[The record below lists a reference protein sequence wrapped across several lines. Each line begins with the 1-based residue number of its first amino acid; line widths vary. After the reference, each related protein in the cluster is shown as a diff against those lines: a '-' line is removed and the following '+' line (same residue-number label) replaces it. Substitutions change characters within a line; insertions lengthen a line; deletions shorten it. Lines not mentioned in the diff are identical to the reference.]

1 MSDIFWTENEY
12 TDFSVNEPAFSFGA
26 QEEIQDGEWKAIEE
40 QAPEEPA
47 VEEPKIISVREDEID
62 NQMDL
67 ADLIAMTTASS
78 KKQEEEP
85 VDPTLDYYNKNAEKY
100 YQRTISADM
109 SAQYKFFL
117 KYLATGARILDLGC
131 GSGRDTKYFR
141 DNGYNVTAIDGSE
154 EMCRKAEAYTGIPVR
169 NMDFLDLNDR
179 EIYAGIWAS
188 ASLLHIVKKD
198 LPRMF
203 AKLRKALT
211 KEGVLYVS
219 FKEGN
224 FEGLRD
230 GRYYTD
236 LTEGELFNLVNTV
249 GGMKIVEAKH
259 FTKEVDGQEVHW
271 LCAIIKKW

>member
-117 KYLATGARILDLGC
+117 KYLATGAMILDLCC

-169 NMDFLDLNDR
+169 NMDFLNPAPGERRWSNACHAVRDDR
-179 EIYAGIWAS
+179 SRAAGNQCVGALFYDGIAIISGIIDCIAWRNGDATNT
-188 ASLLHIVKKD
+188 SLLGEY
-198 LPRMF
+198 LRMYACHAVRDINF
-203 AKLRKALT
+203 PDFFKA
-211 KEGVLYVS
+211 
-219 FKEGN
+219 N
-224 FEGLRD
+224 
-230 GRYYTD
+230 
-236 LTEGELFNLVNTV
+236 GEY
-249 GGMKIVEAKH
+249 
-259 FTKEVDGQEVHW
+259 
-271 LCAIIKKW
+271 